1 MPVSRRTAGP
11 TRDRSA
17 RPPSTTRG
25 PTAGSRP
32 LMQGVIAQS
41 TTTSAV
47 PRRTGADAVEIVTG
61 FPAAISEGLVLSVT
75 VTRVAAVE
83 ANLSRVRS
91 TAIEPP
97 SRACTGTQRGHVS
110 EDGGNPDQGAVTAQ
124 ERRDT
129 GRLQPLAPGQPVAA
143 RQQLPLRRNREIVRI
158 VTSPYRATFEEL
170 KTATL
175 AMADA
180 TTAHF
185 PSVNPYAAR
194 TAVPKG
200 PRARRRT
207 CHPGSISHRV
217 HRARSSP
224 RLHSCLFRR
233 RLRTAAPRQTHAP

>member
-1 MPVSRRTAGP
+1 
-11 TRDRSA
+11 
-17 RPPSTTRG
+17 
-25 PTAGSRP
+25 
-32 LMQGVIAQS
+32 MQGVIAQS

-200 PRARRRT
+200 PGRVAERVTRVDQSPRAPRT
-207 CHPGSISHRV
+207 VVATAPLMSV
-217 HRARSSP
+217 SSP
-224 RLHSCLFRR
+224 PANRG
-233 RLRTAAPRQTHAP
+233 AAPDPRNRGWPCSADRL